1 MYLVDDSPVAL
12 PATVL
17 CAKYKHITNIRQ
29 RTNRSPVLLFALG
42 STLTGAAV
50 AALLYFFP
58 RQHAHS
64 FAVAPSTSLHPAVP
78 LQASSIVHASDHTSR
93 RTVVNGRAPDS
104 PTQFPYV
111 VYVLPRLTPHYHQS
125 FSSSGDERNDT
136 NTSRTLQLSEN
147 SRTEPLES
155 LEEQIER
162 MDKSQM
168 CSGVLISPSVVLT
181 AAHCARA
188 FGMPANPEGRYPP
201 RGRTKAEWGSR
212 VVVGMYRRDRPSD
225 GAVAVVHSVTVHP
238 KYVDTELHNDLAL
251 VYLEAPVDALPVCLP
266 PSAVTLLVPD
276 VSILT
281 VMGWGASAFFENAE
295 EDDGYGP
302 TNLGLLV
309 ADASYLTNTE
319 CQAQHLN
326 RFKITADMLC
336 VSVADG
342 SDACRGDSG
351 GPLVALGEEG
361 SATDVLQGVVSWGV
375 GCGVYPGV
383 YARVGK
389 ALGWIEKGIAMV
401 NEKARNCS
409 SVATELESPPDDR
422 LSAILSEHPSEY
434 PSEHPSEN
442 IKELPQNQMQGENE
456 RTVNDSLSAFPSVTP
471 SEHIKPAFP
480 SVTPSEHIKPIK
492 IWGWG
497 AAKIPKTRK
506 ENKAKTP
513 KNKIQQ
519 QKAPKIHEKQPKS
532 KKGKM
537 DTSKIQ
543 LIMIMQL
550 LEKDAKHPKQ
560 PSQQ

>member
-12 PATVL
+12 PATAL

-64 FAVAPSTSLHPAVP
+64 FAVAPSTSLHPAAP
-78 LQASSIVHASDHTSR
+78 LQVSSIVHASDHTSR

-111 VYVLPRLTPHYHQS
+111 VYVLPRQTPLYYQS
-125 FSSSGDERNDT
+125 WSNSGDERN
-136 NTSRTLQLSEN
+136 TSRVAFQFSEN
-147 SRTEPLES
+147 SQTEPLES

-188 FGMPANPEGRYPP
+188 FGMPANPEGKYPP

-212 VVVGMYRRDRPSD
+212 VVIGMYRRDRPTD
-225 GAVAVVHSVTVHP
+225 GVVAVVHSVTVHP
-238 KYVDTELHNDLAL
+238 KYVDTESHHDLAL
-251 VYLEAPVDALPVCLP
+251 VYLEAPVDTTPVCLP
-266 PSAVTLLVPD
+266 PSAATLLVPD

-326 RFKITADMLC
+326 RFNITADMLC

-383 YARVGK
+383 YARVSK
-389 ALGWIEKGIAMV
+389 ALGWIEKGIAVV
-401 NEKARNCS
+401 NETARNCP

-434 PSEHPSEN
+434 PSEHPSEHPSEN
-442 IKELPQNQMQGENE
+442 IKDLLPNQMQGENE

-471 SEHIKPAFP
+471 SEHIKP
-480 SVTPSEHIKPIK
+480 IK

-497 AAKIPKTRK
+497 AAKIPRTRK

-519 QKAPKIHEKQPKS
+519 QKAPKRHEKQSKS

-543 LIMIMQL
+543 LIMIMPL
-550 LEKDAKHPKQ
+550 LKKDAKHPKQ